1 MGLTWVQFHKVLQ
14 DLESL
19 SPNIIKELKANKI
32 LFFAGLI
39 NTKLQE
45 TEEWQELMR
54 RRTLQLQALR
64 EFAETAEKIDIKYVV
79 VKTFKLFP
87 YVPDDVDI
95 LLLDHDKKN
104 NLITELTAKGYSI
117 RSIGTPEITLRKVN
131 YSTYVDLDIHHK
143 IAAGEYVYYPN
154 DDLWRKR
161 RELEI
166 DGTKLPV
173 ASWEDECI
181 LTIAHAIMKE
191 FKILAS
197 DILETLLCQRKGYIQ
212 LDRLR
217 ESGHLKTYRIFMRL
231 QRQIIFKEL
240 NLPYRIPIG
249 VVICAYIN
257 HFNHR
262 IKKENLLPLRELM
275 QFPKAKGIKK
285 LLSPW

>member
-32 LFFAGLI
+32 LFFAGLL

-54 RRTLQLQALR
+54 RRDLQLQTLR
-64 EFAETAEKIDIKYVV
+64 EFAVTAEKIDVKYVV

-104 NLITELTAKGYSI
+104 VLITELTAKGYSI

-131 YSTYVDLDIHHK
+131 HSTYVDLDIHHK
-143 IAAGEYVYYPN
+143 IAAGEYVYYSN

-197 DILETLLCQRKGYIQ
+197 DILETLLCQRKGYIK

-249 VVICAYIN
+249 EVIRAYIN

-262 IKKENLLPLRELM
+262 IKKESLLPLRELM